1 MKIVAGVALMAGA
14 VVADVLTLGA
24 TTAFFPE
31 IIALEI
37 GAFGA
42 GAELTISGIGAALHL
57 NNTGQTAVGSHAPF
71 RPWQI
76 VYGRQRVTGDTIDMS
91 ISDGGNGDNRWLWEV
106 DVLAAHPVQNIRS
119 TYLNQQR
126 AFLRAGTNGLTGNL
140 QGSSITDNGN
150 MDIPGMVLEIHP
162 FDLSFREYSNFYF
175 DGNPRFWQALYD
187 GTQTVADPFYVA
199 NCAQTLGSSG
209 TLPHWDSTCIV
220 QNMAYAINRY
230 WSNANWAA
238 GKPNVRYDVQGKNN
252 IYDPRLD
259 TAPGANPTDPAYQ
272 AYTENAALVIADY
285 MTNQQYGMMYS
296 YADFDMDTLVA
307 AANICD
313 ETVTLTNSQLIWQ
326 VTYTTEARYAINGVM
341 STSTDGGTVIQQ
353 MLGACAGRISYVG
366 GKWFI
371 FPGAFQ
377 GVAGPSLTEG
387 DLAGPISWNPLRKS
401 RDLFNEVRAT
411 FVCPSGWD
419 TTSAPGFDVY
429 NVIAQTVEDTFNG
442 QWARVDIPPMC
453 FNALRGYASDPYLTQ
468 DNDVK
473 YIHNSSYPYTI
484 SVATAQRL
492 AKIELLRNRW
502 QGTGKLKLPIAY
514 LGVMPN
520 DILTIT
526 YPRFGWTNKQLEVQS
541 THIDL
546 GSPGQHG
553 EISAPTITVSV
564 AEVDASIYTWL
575 ATDELELMGGQSIAG
590 ASALMVQP
598 PTGVVLTSGE
608 AYAQTTAQAGV
619 FNPGLNVA
627 WAAPLDASVTSGGKI
642 YIQVAP
648 AGSTSF
654 QTVAMVDGSTTQY
667 LITGLNNN
675 TAYQVQLYCENSNGI
690 YSVPTA
696 PVSATTSTGIPAI
709 PPAPTGLSAASV
721 EVVTAAG
728 LYVSQ
733 VRLAWTSSTDLAVT
747 ANGFIQV
754 WCQPSGG
761 ANVLVASLPGSAA
774 QYFYNGAD
782 AGSTYAFSLVAVDV
796 WGNQSA
802 ACAQVSLTVSN
813 SVAWS
818 ASAPPLPYGLM
829 SNEIRTS
836 IAITTGY
843 VENLGGV
850 AAASITP
857 IAGLMPA
864 QVGAD
869 VTAKNTALNT
879 ANVGNQTAATVAG
892 GATAVLLQNANFAA
906 GGVGWWG
913 STDAFSIVPATG
925 TGPGYTAALAL
936 TNTDDT
942 SSYTKP
948 VCILPNCNPGGVNAP
963 ASCSYVIAP
972 VTSPPATSPAD
983 ADMVTM
989 SVTTLATS
997 TQTNVL
1003 YTNVYGQ
1010 NDNVTQIIREWW
1022 FRVGSVMGSS
1032 YEFDM
1037 QVFDQTRSLVH
1048 CFGLQVLANGQWQI
1062 GNFQDPWEN
1071 VPASV
1076 PVTAL
1081 VAGQWYHCIYTG
1093 HRVIGD
1099 TSGPGGVPNN
1109 YYDSLEIDGTVYPL
1123 NMIMESAPLPAGWSG
1138 ILSDQNQVDV
1148 GPTSGTAETVT
1159 CDYTGN
1165 NITFYTGSPSNGPT
1179 GYTGSK
1185 YIGQF
1190 QSSLASSGYFQNEQD
1205 IPCIA
1210 GAVLSATA
1218 QIEGSSGANGDICVV
1233 INWFTAAGAYL
1244 SAANG
1249 NYAAP
1254 GVGWVQSRV
1263 VATGPPGTGF
1273 ATVSCNVLSGCTS
1286 GYWNIGA
1293 VTAAI
1298 QPNSVDE
1305 VPNGTVYGKT
1315 NLGYV
1320 DSSGNV
1326 TNSEGLGGVPAGSI
1340 TPIASLM
1347 PAETG
1352 ADKTL
1357 NHVLTTFI
1365 SANVTYPT
1373 SGLTAIPGFAWDVT
1387 ANSASDVFNIAGQF
1401 MWEGISGA
1409 DVQVVGIV
1417 DGSYASAFGYGF
1429 DWNTS
1434 ANTAY
1439 GNVAF
1444 FGTAT
1449 GLAAGAHTIAL
1460 YYYSPNGST
1469 ITLGASGYSSEAQLQ
1484 QISS

>member
-1 MKIVAGVALMAGA
+1 MAAA

-24 TTAFFPE
+24 ATAFFPE

-37 GAFGA
+37 GTFAA

-106 DVLAAHPVQNIRS
+106 DVLAAHPVANIRS

-140 QGSSITDNGN
+140 QGSSITDNTN

-199 NCAQTLGSSG
+199 NCAQTLGASG
-209 TLPHWDSTCIV
+209 TLPHWDATCIV

-238 GKPNVRYDVQGKNN
+238 GKPNVLYDVQGKSN

-272 AYTENAALVIADY
+272 AYTENAALIIADY

-377 GVAGPSLTEG
+377 GVAGPSLAEG

-442 QWARVDIPPMC
+442 QWSRVDIPPMC

-546 GSPGQHG
+546 GSQGQHG

-598 PTGVVLTSGE
+598 PTAVVLTSGE

-648 AGSTSF
+648 SGSTSF

-675 TAYQVQLYCENSNGI
+675 TAYLVQLYCENSNGI

-696 PVSATTSTGIPAI
+696 PVTATTSTGIPAI

-728 LYVSQ
+728 LYVQQ

-761 ANVLVASLPGSAA
+761 ANVLLASLPGSAA

-796 WGNQSA
+796 WGNKSA

-818 ASAPPLPYGLM
+818 PNAPPLPYGLM

-836 IAITTGY
+836 IQQTTGY

-864 QVGAD
+864 QALAD
-869 VTAKNTALNT
+869 VTGENTALNT

-892 GATAVLLQNANFAA
+892 SATGVLLQNPNFAA
-906 GGVGWWG
+906 GDVGWTLDPG
-913 STDAFSIVPATG
+913 ASIVASGGSVPAPPSG
-925 TGPGYTAALAL
+925 GP
-936 TNTDDT
+936 
-942 SSYTKP
+942 
-948 VCILPNCNPGGVNAP
+948 
-963 ASCSYVIAP
+963 
-972 VTSPPATSPAD
+972 
-983 ADMVTM
+983 
-989 SVTTLATS
+989 
-997 TQTNVL
+997 NVL
-1003 YTNVYGQ
+1003 
-1010 NDNVTQIIREWW
+1010 QIAYI
-1022 FRVGSVMGSS
+1022 GSS
-1032 YEFDM
+1032 YAVNK
-1037 QVFDQTRSLVH
+1037 QAVPCAPGSVLSVSAYCYGVTGATGSVSISL
-1048 CFGLQVLANGQWQI
+1048 
-1062 GNFQDPWEN
+1062 NFYN
-1071 VPASV
+1071 SAG
-1076 PVTAL
+1076 AL
-1081 VAGQWYHCIYTG
+1081 
-1093 HRVIGD
+1093 
-1099 TSGPGGVPNN
+1099 
-1109 YYDSLEIDGTVYPL
+1109 
-1123 NMIMESAPLPAGWSG
+1123 
-1138 ILSDQNQVDV
+1138 LSD
-1148 GPTSGTAETVT
+1148 T
-1159 CDYTGN
+1159 
-1165 NITFYTGSPSNGPT
+1165 
-1179 GYTGSK
+1179 
-1185 YIGQF
+1185 
-1190 QSSLASSGYFQNEQD
+1190 
-1205 IPCIA
+1205 
-1210 GAVLSATA
+1210 LSALATA
-1218 QIEGSSGANGDICVV
+1218 
-1233 INWFTAAGAYL
+1233 
-1244 SAANG
+1244 SAA
-1249 NYAAP
+1249 
-1254 GVGWVQSRV
+1254 WESLRV
-1263 VATGPPGTGF
+1263 VAT
-1273 ATVSCNVLSGCTS
+1273 A
-1286 GYWNIGA
+1286 
-1293 VTAAI
+1293 
-1298 QPNSVDE
+1298 
-1305 VPNGTVYGKT
+1305 
-1315 NLGYV
+1315 
-1320 DSSGNV
+1320 
-1326 TNSEGLGGVPAGSI
+1326 PAGSAYAEI
-1340 TPIASLM
+1340 VANVQSATTSTPWFFSGFSPSILPNSLNDV
-1347 PAETG
+1347 PDSPSTNRYAAVETG

-1357 NHVLTTFI
+1357 NHVLTTGI

-1401 MWEGISGA
+1401 MWEGPGGA

-1434 ANTAY
+1434 AATAY

-1460 YYYSPNGST
+1460 YYYSPNGNT

>member
-1 MKIVAGVALMAGA
+1 MKIVAGVALIAGA
-14 VVADVLTLGA
+14 VALDVVTAGLATPGDAGVLGLLSTVVAGSMDVA
-24 TTAFFPE
+24 Q
-31 IIALEI
+31 I
-37 GAFGA
+37 GALAMGA
-42 GAELTISGIGAALHL
+42 MGAELTLSGIGEALHL

-106 DVLAAHPVQNIRS
+106 DVLAAHPVANIRS

-140 QGSSITDNGN
+140 QGSSITDNTN

-199 NCAQTLGSSG
+199 NCAQTLGASG
-209 TLPHWDSTCIV
+209 TLPHWDTTCIV

-272 AYTENAALVIADY
+272 AYTENAALIIADY

-442 QWARVDIPPMC
+442 QWSRVDIPPMC

-598 PTGVVLTSGE
+598 PTGVALASGE

-648 AGSTSF
+648 SGSTSF

-696 PVSATTSTGIPAI
+696 PVTATTSTGIPAI

-728 LYVSQ
+728 LYVQQ

-761 ANVLVASLPGSAA
+761 ANVLLASLPGSAA

-796 WGNQSA
+796 WGNKSA
-802 ACAQVSLTVSN
+802 ACAQVSLTVAN

-818 ASAPPLPYGLM
+818 PNAAPLPYGLM
-829 SNEIRTS
+829 ANEIRTS
-836 IAITTGY
+836 IQQTTGY

-864 QVGAD
+864 QAGAD
-869 VTAKNTALNT
+869 VTAQM
-879 ANVGNQTAATVAG
+879 GN
-892 GATAVLLQNANFAA
+892 VLLQNPNFAA
-906 GGVGWWG
+906 GNVGWTTQGGWAIINSPGYMG
-913 STDAFSIVPATG
+913 SPYLAQFTGTTSAVTNNQNFPCAAGSVFAVSAYAEGSAGATG
-925 TGPGYTAALAL
+925 TAYVRVNFYEAGGTYLSTIIGNAAPAGAGWTQTRAVATAPANAGYATIDFAVISATTGYWNVGGFSA
-936 TNTDDT
+936 
-942 SSYTKP
+942 S
-948 VCILPNCNPGGVNAP
+948 ILPN
-963 ASCSYVIAP
+963 S
-972 VTSPPATSPAD
+972 
-983 ADMVTM
+983 
-989 SVTTLATS
+989 L
-997 TQTNVL
+997 
-1003 YTNVYGQ
+1003 
-1010 NDNVTQIIREWW
+1010 ND
-1022 FRVGSVMGSS
+1022 
-1032 YEFDM
+1032 
-1037 QVFDQTRSLVH
+1037 
-1048 CFGLQVLANGQWQI
+1048 
-1062 GNFQDPWEN
+1062 
-1071 VPASV
+1071 VP
-1076 PVTAL
+1076 
-1081 VAGQWYHCIYTG
+1081 
-1093 HRVIGD
+1093 D
-1099 TSGPGGVPNN
+1099 
-1109 YYDSLEIDGTVYPL
+1109 
-1123 NMIMESAPLPAGWSG
+1123 
-1138 ILSDQNQVDV
+1138 
-1148 GPTSGTAETVT
+1148 
-1159 CDYTGN
+1159 
-1165 NITFYTGSPSNGPT
+1165 SPSTNR
-1179 GYTGSK
+1179 
-1185 YIGQF
+1185 
-1190 QSSLASSGYFQNEQD
+1190 
-1205 IPCIA
+1205 
-1210 GAVLSATA
+1210 
-1218 QIEGSSGANGDICVV
+1218 
-1233 INWFTAAGAYL
+1233 
-1244 SAANG
+1244 
-1249 NYAAP
+1249 YAA
-1254 GVGWVQSRV
+1254 V
-1263 VATGPPGTGF
+1263 
-1273 ATVSCNVLSGCTS
+1273 
-1286 GYWNIGA
+1286 
-1293 VTAAI
+1293 
-1298 QPNSVDE
+1298 
-1305 VPNGTVYGKT
+1305 
-1315 NLGYV
+1315 
-1320 DSSGNV
+1320 
-1326 TNSEGLGGVPAGSI
+1326 
-1340 TPIASLM
+1340 
-1347 PAETG
+1347 ETG

-1401 MWEGISGA
+1401 MWEGPSGA

-1429 DWNTS
+1429 GWNTS

-1469 ITLGASGYSSEAQLQ
+1469 ITLGAAGNSSEAQLQ